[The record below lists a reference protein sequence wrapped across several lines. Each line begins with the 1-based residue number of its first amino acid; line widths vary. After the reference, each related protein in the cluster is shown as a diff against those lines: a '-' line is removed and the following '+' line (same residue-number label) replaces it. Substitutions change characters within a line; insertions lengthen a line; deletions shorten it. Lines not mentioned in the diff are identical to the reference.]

1 MAKNDWIEY
10 GTLQECITFNL
21 VYTNACNISTWLM
34 IQCLSLSDNVS
45 LLGTS
50 MNVEDSTV

>member
-1 MAKNDWIEY
+1 MTKNDLIEY
-10 GTLQECITFNL
+10 GTLQECIAFNL
-21 VYTNACNISTWLM
+21 VYTNACNISAQLM

-50 MNVEDSTV
+50 MNIEDSIV